1 MTKKILFFKNSEI
14 DKILKLKIKDIY
26 KAEILA
32 SICRLNTLSI
42 IKKAGS
48 GHIGTSFSA
57 MDIFVWVKFFKFN
70 TLKKDLKSPN
80 RNIFFSSKGHDVP
93 ALYSIL
99 YAQKI
104 INFDK
109 ILKLRR
115 LGGLD
120 GHPDVSCPGIESN
133 TGSLGMGISKAKG
146 FLWAKKYKKNKGQV
160 ITMIGDGEFQEGQIF
175 ESLQSIPQQK
185 LNDIIVIMD
194 HNKIQSSEFVKKII
208 DLKDLRKK
216 IESFGWY
223 VQRCNGHS
231 FKEIERVLKKIKKI
245 NNKPRFLIADTIKG
259 KGVNFM
265 EHSSVMKNNKYYN
278 WHAGAPN
285 DFYFEKAQE
294 ILLKKVQ
301 KKLIKKNIEKL
312 KVTNIASKKNNTK
325 IFEIH

>member
-1 MTKKILFFKNSEI
+1 
-14 DKILKLKIKDIY
+14 
-26 KAEILA
+26 
-32 SICRLNTLSI
+32 
-42 IKKAGS
+42 
-48 GHIGTSFSA
+48 
-57 MDIFVWVKFFKFN
+57 
-70 TLKKDLKSPN
+70 
-80 RNIFFSSKGHDVP
+80 
-93 ALYSIL
+93 
-99 YAQKI
+99 
-104 INFDK
+104 
-109 ILKLRR
+109 
-115 LGGLD
+115 
-120 GHPDVSCPGIESN
+120 
-133 TGSLGMGISKAKG
+133 
-146 FLWAKKYKKNKGQV
+146 
-160 ITMIGDGEFQEGQIF
+160 MIGDGEFQEGQIF